1 MGDKLLDEPLT
12 ALRVHGTFTDTSP
25 QVTERVQT
33 LRRALVALTATL
45 DGEGRLLRSNP
56 INLGSGGATLEEQL
70 SRLRHNV
77 GDPGVLLGGAKEL
90 LESIYKFVLEEQSM
104 VPDRQADLRRVVA
117 GTSTMEPAD
126 YGRSRELTELLRLS
140 Y

>member
-1 MGDKLLDEPLT
+1 M
-12 ALRVHGTFTDTSP
+12 
-25 QVTERVQT
+25 
-33 LRRALVALTATL
+33 
-45 DGEGRLLRSNP
+45 
-56 INLGSGGATLEEQL
+56 
-70 SRLRHNV
+70 RHNV
-77 GDPGVLLGGAKEL
+77 EDPGVLLGGAKEL

>member
-1 MGDKLLDEPLT
+1 ME
-12 ALRVHGTFTDTSP
+12 
-25 QVTERVQT
+25 
-33 LRRALVALTATL
+33 
-45 DGEGRLLRSNP
+45 
-56 INLGSGGATLEEQL
+56 
-70 SRLRHNV
+70 
-77 GDPGVLLGGAKEL
+77 DPGVLLGGAKEL